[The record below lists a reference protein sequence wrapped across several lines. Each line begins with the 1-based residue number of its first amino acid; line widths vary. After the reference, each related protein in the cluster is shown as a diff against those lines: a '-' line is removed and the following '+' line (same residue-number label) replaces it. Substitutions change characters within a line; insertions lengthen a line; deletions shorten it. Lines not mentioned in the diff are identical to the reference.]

1 MGPYVNSGGVDLP
14 EPLSAALP
22 RMLPSQETRGG
33 PPLAMRTTH
42 TSTGIRNWRRHWL
55 QLAAIAVAIL
65 SAGATLSVTTAQDS
79 DDVVAGSI
87 VDYILIVTNNG
98 PSDSTDANLTYP
110 LPQEVDFISVEP
122 GFPTCDEPEGIV
134 ACSLGFL
141 ANGES
146 VTVTIS
152 VKVGSAALGD

>member
-1 MGPYVNSGGVDLP
+1 M
-14 EPLSAALP
+14 
-22 RMLPSQETRGG
+22 
-33 PPLAMRTTH
+33 
-42 TSTGIRNWRRHWL
+42 
-55 QLAAIAVAIL
+55 
-65 SAGATLSVTTAQDS
+65 
-79 DDVVAGSI
+79 VAGSI

-122 GFPTCDEPEGIV
+122 GFPTCDESEGIV
-134 ACSLGFL
+134 ACSLGFW